1 MHLHFKVFFVSKIMQ
16 IRKEF
21 ANFANE
27 QRWRLSL
34 KFLVASRST
43 TVQLCFTF
51 SVKGQTVTPQLRAPP
66 GMQAST
72 GTRKDDTDYKGT

>member
-1 MHLHFKVFFVSKIMQ
+1 METQSQ
-16 IRKEF
+16 IF
-21 ANFANE
+21 G
-27 QRWRLSL
+27 
-34 KFLVASRST
+34 VASRST

-66 GMQAST
+66 GMQPST

>member
-1 MHLHFKVFFVSKIMQ
+1 MQ
-16 IRKEF
+16 IRKEV

-34 KFLVASRST
+34 KFLELPVE
-43 TVQLCFTF
+43 VQQCFTF